1 MGEENNLE
9 LLNLLQ
15 LDSITIPFS
24 IPSVILERAP
34 SSVQAFGNPGF
45 WVALDSFGILWLSNY
60 F

>member
-15 LDSITIPFS
+15 LDSITIPFNF
-24 IPSVILERAP
+24 PLVVLKRAP
-34 SSVQAFGNPGF
+34 SSVQACGNPGF
-45 WVALDSFGILWLSNY
+45 WFALDSFGILWLSNY